1 MTVSKG
7 NDNTLN
13 NHKETVTRNNKCGL
27 IERMIKCIKVATT
40 KINKQ
45 SHKNPSFKMSASAH
59 VTITKYLPNNKLL
72 FFI

>member
-13 NHKETVTRNNKCGL
+13 NHKETVTRNNKWWFNL
-27 IERMIKCIKVATT
+27 KNDKMHQSETT

-45 SHKNPSFKMSASAH
+45 PHKNPSFKMSASAH
-59 VTITKYLPNNKLL
+59 ITITKYLPNNK
-72 FFI
+72 